1 MVVEAASVIE
11 NHDNENKITA
21 KPKSQST
28 IKKPKARTGKIS
40 FFNDDQYCED
50 DYYYDLGF
58 PSLTDYDLDDK
69 D

>member
-11 NHDNENKITA
+11 NHDNENKIAA
-21 KPKSQST
+21 KASSQST
-28 IKKPKARTGKIS
+28 IKKPKVRTGKIS
-40 FFNDDQYCED
+40 FFNDDQYYED